1 MPHQE
6 YVAAHADELPVHL
19 GEAMVREVH
28 VYGKAARLHASSDGV
43 QHLGLGKRL
52 IEEAA
57 RIARDEGF
65 SHLNV
70 ISAIGT
76 RAYYRSLG
84 FEDAELYQQ
93 RML

>member
-1 MPHQE
+1 
-6 YVAAHADELPVHL
+6 
-19 GEAMVREVH
+19 MVREVH
-28 VYGKAARLHASSDGV
+28 VYGKAARLHASSDGA

-76 RAYYRSLG
+76 RAYSRRLG
-84 FEDAELYQQ
+84 FEAAELYQP
-93 RML
+93 RTR